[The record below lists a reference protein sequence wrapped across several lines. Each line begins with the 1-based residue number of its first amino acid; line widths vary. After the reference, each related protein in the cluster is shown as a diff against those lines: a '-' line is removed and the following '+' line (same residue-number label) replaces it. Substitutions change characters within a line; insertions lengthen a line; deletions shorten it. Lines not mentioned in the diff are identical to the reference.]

1 MHRRTLM
8 GRIAAI
14 ALAGVFSA
22 AAATAQTE
30 PPAPVAVHNVVLVH
44 GLYADGSSWG
54 KVIPLLQ
61 AQGLHVTSVQNP
73 LSGFQDDVDAVKRV
87 LAQQDGPT
95 LLVGHSYAGM
105 VISEAGTDPHVAGR
119 GSTPS
124 STCTGAVARAHK

>member
-22 AAATAQTE
+22 GAASAQTV
-30 PPAPVAVHNVVLVH
+30 PSAPVAVHNVVLVH

-73 LSGFQDDVDAVKRV
+73 LSSFQDDVDAVRRCLLYTSPSPRDKR
-87 LAQQDGPT
+87 Q
-95 LLVGHSYAGM
+95 SRM
-105 VISEAGTDPHVAGR
+105 
-119 GSTPS
+119 PS
-124 STCTGAVARAHK
+124 SA